1 MVLPV
6 HEVEPCVDRTAV
18 DRAHNLLPRGR
29 PLTSARS
36 LRLVKALRQ
45 ATSALPRVGLDNGAV
60 VDGGGACPVEDT
72 KSTAWDSTIQTVTL
86 YMEIMYIGAVFV
98 KTTKVTNRYI
108 IEVIKINSV
117 RPLYK
122 LFNL

>member
-45 ATSALPRVGLDNGAV
+45 ATSALPRVGLDNGAA
-60 VDGGGACPVEDT
+60 VDGEGGGHVQWRIQSLLPG
-72 KSTAWDSTIQTVTL
+72 TA
-86 YMEIMYIGAVFV
+86 
-98 KTTKVTNRYI
+98 
-108 IEVIKINSV
+108 
-117 RPLYK
+117 LYK
-122 LFNL
+122 L

>member
-18 DRAHNLLPRGR
+18 DRAHNLLSRGR

-45 ATSALPRVGLDNGAV
+45 ATLALPRVRLDNGAV
-60 VDGGGACPVEDT
+60 VDGGGEACPVVDT
-72 KSTAWDSTIQTVTL
+72 KSTACDSTIQTVHSTWRL
-86 YMEIMYIGAVFV
+86 CTFGAVFA
-98 KTTKVTNRYI
+98 KTT
-108 IEVIKINSV
+108 
-117 RPLYK
+117 
-122 LFNL
+122 

>member
-1 MVLPV
+1 M
-6 HEVEPCVDRTAV
+6 
-18 DRAHNLLPRGR
+18 
-29 PLTSARS
+29 
-36 LRLVKALRQ
+36 
-45 ATSALPRVGLDNGAV
+45 
-60 VDGGGACPVEDT
+60 EDT

-86 YMEIMYIGAVFV
+86 YMEIMYIGAVFA